1 MNEKTGRN
9 LTSEKEPEE
18 RQCDEEIL
26 IDESDGRKLA
36 KVFEAPEL
44 AAEVERAVAQ
54 VRHILNKKKQE

>member
-1 MNEKTGRN
+1 MTERTGRN

-36 KVFEAPEL
+36 KALEAPEL
-44 AAEVERAVAQ
+44 AAEVERALAQ
-54 VRHILNKKKQE
+54 VKHILNKKKEG